1 MAVDAER
8 AESDRRLAA
17 EKMLGA
23 QVEREL
29 EQGWQATVGELEH
42 AQAELLA
49 HQMGATRAQVSP
61 MARLPTRAQ
70 HMYRTST
77 STVLSP

>member
-49 HQMGATRAQVSP
+49 HQMGATRAQVSTP
-61 MARLPTRAQ
+61 RICAVESVVQPW
-70 HMYRTST
+70 S
-77 STVLSP
+77 